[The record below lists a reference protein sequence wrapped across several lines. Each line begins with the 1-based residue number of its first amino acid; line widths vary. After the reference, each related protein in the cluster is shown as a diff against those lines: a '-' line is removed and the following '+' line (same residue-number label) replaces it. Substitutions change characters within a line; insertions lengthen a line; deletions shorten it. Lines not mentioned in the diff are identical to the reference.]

1 MCIQLSHDCFHLFF
15 AIHTTITFPTPVS
28 DCSLKDDNMGVTHSP
43 EISAVDER
51 DEALDGAQ
59 SRERLSWRK
68 QAVIDLKPSWHRD
81 T

>member
-1 MCIQLSHDCFHLFF
+1 
-15 AIHTTITFPTPVS
+15 
-28 DCSLKDDNMGVTHSP
+28 MGVTHSP
-43 EISAVDER
+43 DVSVVNER

-59 SRERLSWRK
+59 SRDRLSWRK

>member
-1 MCIQLSHDCFHLFF
+1 
-15 AIHTTITFPTPVS
+15 
-28 DCSLKDDNMGVTHSP
+28 MGVTHFP
-43 EISAVDER
+43 EVSGVDEH

-68 QAVIDLKPSWHRD
+68 QAVMDLKPSWHRN

>member
-1 MCIQLSHDCFHLFF
+1 MTASTSSLRF
-15 AIHTTITFPTPVS
+15 TPQSRFRHQYQIVPS
-28 DCSLKDDNMGVTHSP
+28 KDDNMGVTHSP
-43 EISAVDER
+43 DVSVVNER

-59 SRERLSWRK
+59 SRDRLSWRK

>member
-1 MCIQLSHDCFHLFF
+1 MTASTSSLRF
-15 AIHTTITFPTPVS
+15 TPQSRFRRQYQIVPS
-28 DCSLKDDNMGVTHSP
+28 KDDNMGVTHSP
-43 EISAVDER
+43 EVSAVDER

>member
-1 MCIQLSHDCFHLFF
+1 MTASTSSLRFTPQSHFRHQYQIVLS
-15 AIHTTITFPTPVS
+15 
-28 DCSLKDDNMGVTHSP
+28 KNDNMGVTHSP
-43 EISAVDER
+43 EVSAVDER
-51 DEALDGAQ
+51 DEVLDGAQ